1 MAKHRGSARSVFEG
15 VQRLGDF
22 SGSLYRARRP
32 RGPIRATPASHDRDS
47 IRGDFRALRRDI
59 LEGIRLVI
67 GERWLKTTARETSG
81 SYLREFLDKG
91 GNYELAMRW
100 TDREGRVWYTGIDP
114 ETAETATPTFDE
126 MESTYTR
133 IQEEYRSITV
143 REAVDGRIS
152 GVRSAPADASNPQP
166 RDSSDGDHR

>member
-32 RGPIRATPASHDRDS
+32 RGTIRATPASQDRAS

-100 TDREGRVWYTGIDP
+100 TDREGRVWYSGIDP
-114 ETAETATPTFDE
+114 PTAEATTPTFDE

-133 IQEEYRSITV
+133 IQDAYRSFSV
-143 REAVDGRIS
+143 RESVDGRIS
-152 GVRSAPADASNPQP
+152 GMRSVPADDTQTEP
-166 RDSSDGDHR
+166 RATSDGDH